1 MNNNVYTKEDLNS
14 LSKESLAEIILGMQ
28 ASLNEMNKNYENLL
42 EQLRLMNQRMF
53 GRKTETSSSLGIQQL
68 ELLLNEAEVT
78 QEETTEEPA
87 LENVVHKKKP
97 KNKKH
102 TDLKKITK
110 QREVICDFTDSE
122 LDEMYGKGK
131 WKRLPYEKIYK
142 LEHIP
147 ACFEAVTYKI
157 GVIALNDNQTIIRAK
172 KPVELLPKSVVTP
185 SLLASIMFGKYV
197 NAVPLYRQ
205 EQAFQANDIFI
216 NRTTMANWIIKVCD
230 LYLSQFYEKLKST
243 LMSQELIHAD
253 ETPFTV
259 SRDGRPAGT
268 KSYMWV
274 YRDNPLISTKH
285 VILYNYCPTR
295 GSKNPETFLAAYKGL
310 LETDAFSGY
319 RALEKKHPEQYKVA
333 GCWIHALRKFKE
345 NLKATKNVT
354 NPVAENAVRQ
364 IQEIYSLEHRI
375 AEKNLPLNEK
385 KEQRQTLIKPK
396 VDAFF
401 TWANETYRTID
412 RSSANG
418 KALYYVL
425 NQEKYLRV
433 FLDEPIVPLDNN
445 SCEQAVRP
453 FTIGRKNWVLVDS
466 TNGAQA
472 SAVIYS
478 IVETAKAN
486 NLKIYDYLKYLLEEL
501 PKHVQTLDGEIPES
515 LLPWSDELPQD
526 LRKPQ

>member
-185 SLLASIMFGKYV
+185 SLLASIMFG
-197 NAVPLYRQ
+197 
-205 EQAFQANDIFI
+205 
-216 NRTTMANWIIKVCD
+216 
-230 LYLSQFYEKLKST
+230 
-243 LMSQELIHAD
+243 
-253 ETPFTV
+253 
-259 SRDGRPAGT
+259 
-268 KSYMWV
+268 
-274 YRDNPLISTKH
+274 
-285 VILYNYCPTR
+285 
-295 GSKNPETFLAAYKGL
+295 
-310 LETDAFSGY
+310 
-319 RALEKKHPEQYKVA
+319 
-333 GCWIHALRKFKE
+333 
-345 NLKATKNVT
+345 
-354 NPVAENAVRQ
+354 
-364 IQEIYSLEHRI
+364 
-375 AEKNLPLNEK
+375 
-385 KEQRQTLIKPK
+385 
-396 VDAFF
+396 
-401 TWANETYRTID
+401 
-412 RSSANG
+412 
-418 KALYYVL
+418 
-425 NQEKYLRV
+425 
-433 FLDEPIVPLDNN
+433 
-445 SCEQAVRP
+445 
-453 FTIGRKNWVLVDS
+453 
-466 TNGAQA
+466 
-472 SAVIYS
+472 
-478 IVETAKAN
+478 
-486 NLKIYDYLKYLLEEL
+486 
-501 PKHVQTLDGEIPES
+501 
-515 LLPWSDELPQD
+515 
-526 LRKPQ
+526 